1 MHRCIDARRPTTRK
15 MRDRMFSSNRV
26 FASER
31 FECRRC
37 RGATCTQGLTGLRG
51 PLAMPSRSHEARG
64 RRGGS
69 GFEFFPSQ
77 YRSWPS
83 TSYSF
88 ASCNYTRSS
97 LFFFFFFYNSS
108 SKPSLNS
115 SSTTMLP
122 DTVINIAR
130 TKARTLK
137 LKPQDKTLHRFL
149 RCEDRE
155 IRENAEQLRLLAV
168 KVEFREQSL
177 IRSRSRGNIVR

>member
-1 MHRCIDARRPTTRK
+1 MQKVSRCDLYSRPNRSSGPLGDAQSEPRGEGEEGGDLVLNFFLLNID
-15 MRDRMFSSNRV
+15 RDRAR
-26 FASER
+26 
-31 FECRRC
+31 
-37 RGATCTQGLTGLRG
+37 LIH
-51 PLAMPSRSHEARG
+51 SRPVIIHA
-64 RRGGS
+64 
-69 GFEFFPSQ
+69 PH
-77 YRSWPS
+77 
-83 TSYSF
+83 
-88 ASCNYTRSS
+88 
-97 LFFFFFFYNSS
+97 FFFFFYNSS